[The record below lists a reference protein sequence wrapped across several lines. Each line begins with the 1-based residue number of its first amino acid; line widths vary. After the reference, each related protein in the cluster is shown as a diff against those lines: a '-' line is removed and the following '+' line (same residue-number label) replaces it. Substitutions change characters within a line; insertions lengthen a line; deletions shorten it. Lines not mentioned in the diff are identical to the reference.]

1 MNDFT
6 SWLYAHY
13 IKPYLDE
20 CPRTGYETALDL
32 RNDLVPYQNQALDR
46 AVEFYA
52 SRAFLLGV
60 RTGVGLKGA
69 VCGL

>member
-20 CPRTGYETALDL
+20 CPKTGYETALDL
-32 RNDLVPYQNQALDR
+32 PLDLVPDQNRCFAR

-60 RTGVGLKGA
+60 RTGAGLKGMG
-69 VCGL
+69 V

>member
-1 MNDFT
+1 MTDFT

-13 IKPYLDE
+13 IKPYLDQ
-20 CPRTGYETALDL
+20 CPKTGYETALDL
-32 RNDLVPYQNQALDR
+32 PLDLVPDQNRCYDR

-60 RTGVGLKGA
+60 KTGTGLREAG
-69 VCGL
+69 V

>member
-13 IKPYLDE
+13 IKPYLDQ

-32 RNDLVPYQNQALDR
+32 PYDLVPYQNEALDR

-60 RTGVGLKGA
+60 KTGAGLGEL
-69 VCGL
+69 GIMN

>member
-13 IKPYLDE
+13 IKPYLDQ
-20 CPRTGYETALDL
+20 CPRVGYETALDL
-32 RNDLVPYQNQALDR
+32 RNDLVSYQNEALNR

-60 RTGVGLKGA
+60 RTGAGLKGA
-69 VCGL
+69 L

>member
-13 IKPYLDE
+13 IRPYLDE

-32 RNDLVPYQNQALDR
+32 PCDLVPDQNKCFDR

-60 RTGVGLKGA
+60 RTGAGLREA
-69 VCGL
+69 V

>member
-1 MNDFT
+1 MNDFL

-13 IKPYLDE
+13 IKPYLDQ
-20 CPRTGYETALDL
+20 CPQTGYELALSL
-32 RNDLVPYQNQALDR
+32 PSDLVPYQNQALDR

-60 RTGVGLKGA
+60 KTGKGLRDAG
-69 VCGL
+69 V